1 MNDCCHFFLF
11 QHGCNCPVC
20 LLIVFEKMYAHF
32 LYPSQRYETGGSLIS
47 QIVLICEMGTGNVH
61 EIKD

>member
-1 MNDCCHFFLF
+1 
-11 QHGCNCPVC
+11 
-20 LLIVFEKMYAHF
+20 MYAHF
-32 LYPSQRYETGGSLIS
+32 GIPPKYTKRGIQIS

>member
-1 MNDCCHFFLF
+1 MCIRDR
-11 QHGCNCPVC
+11 
-20 LLIVFEKMYAHF
+20 LIVFEKMYAHF